1 MGYTPGFPAW
11 NEFGLNV
18 SPPHPDVLSVVLEC
32 KDLQVGTHKLEV
44 GRTRIFSEGVGV
56 GGYDTL

>member
-1 MGYTPGFPAW
+1 M
-11 NEFGLNV
+11 
-18 SPPHPDVLSVVLEC
+18 LSVVLEC

-56 GGYDTL
+56 GVEGSPYRVS